1 MVSLP
6 TKMMAVLFAFWTGA
20 FVLAFKDRRRASV
33 IVALVGLIITA
44 LMFRY
49 HLTGRVELS
58 L

>member
-1 MVSLP
+1 
-6 TKMMAVLFAFWTGA
+6 MMAVLFAFWTGA

>member
-1 MVSLP
+1 
-6 TKMMAVLFAFWTGA
+6 MMAVLFGFWTGA
-20 FVLAFKDRRRASV
+20 FALAFTDRRRAAV
-33 IVALVGLIITA
+33 IVGLVGLIITA